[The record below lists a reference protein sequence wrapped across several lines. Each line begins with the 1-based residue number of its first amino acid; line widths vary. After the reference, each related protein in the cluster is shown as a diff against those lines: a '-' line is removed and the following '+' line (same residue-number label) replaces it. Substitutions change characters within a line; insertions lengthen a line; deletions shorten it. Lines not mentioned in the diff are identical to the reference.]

1 MSGGLGM
8 GLSVSVHVDA
18 ATVIAPS
25 LLSVDDQPHPVLRL
39 EGERGYVSVFAG
51 RSDLMRL
58 QDAIN
63 SAIADLD
70 SAEAQGH
77 ESAA

>member
-1 MSGGLGM
+1 MTAGLGM
-8 GLSVSVHVDA
+8 GLSISVHVDA

-25 LLSVDDQPHPVLRL
+25 LLTVGGESHPVVRV
-39 EGERGYVSVFAG
+39 EGERGYVSVFAD

-58 QDAIN
+58 QDAI
-63 SAIADLD
+63 STVIADLD
-70 SAEAQGH
+70 SAEVQGC